1 MVSATGFTFT
11 RRYIHNHF
19 QMLIHIEDWLMFLRS
34 EMQSRAIAIDG
45 ESVKTAVG
53 DSFVSSVGGKFNLKM
68 WYPDL
73 KFNTLHTF
81 ELTIVR
87 IILTRVFTI
96 LFSIFL
102 VL

>member
-1 MVSATGFTFT
+1 
-11 RRYIHNHF
+11 
-19 QMLIHIEDWLMFLRS
+19 
-34 EMQSRAIAIDG
+34 MQSRAIAIDG
-45 ESVKTAVG
+45 KSVKTAVG

-73 KFNTLHTF
+73 KFKFNTLHTF
-81 ELTIVR
+81 ELKIVR

>member
-1 MVSATGFTFT
+1 
-11 RRYIHNHF
+11 
-19 QMLIHIEDWLMFLRS
+19 MLIHIEDWLMFLRS